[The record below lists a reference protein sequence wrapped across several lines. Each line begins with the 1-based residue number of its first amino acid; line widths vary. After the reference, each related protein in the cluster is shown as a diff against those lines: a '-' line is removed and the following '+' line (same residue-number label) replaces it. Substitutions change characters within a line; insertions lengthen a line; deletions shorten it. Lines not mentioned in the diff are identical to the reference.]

1 MDIGLVGVNSALTI
15 SAIGSALGMG
25 AAGSAAIGAWKRC
38 YMQGKS
44 APFLLIVFVSA
55 PLTQIIYGYILMNT
69 LAEVMTQA
77 NPWLLFGAGFG
88 GGVAMAISA
97 FAQGRTA
104 AGACDSFAETGK
116 GFATNL
122 LVLGL
127 IESVALF
134 VMVFLMIFKFV

>member
-1 MDIGLVGVNSALTI
+1 MDIGLIGVNSALTI

-38 YMQGKS
+38 YMQGKP

-69 LAEVMTQA
+69 LYEVMMQT
-77 NPWLLFGAGFG
+77 NPWLLLGAGIG
-88 GGVAMAISA
+88 GGFAIVVSG
-97 FAQGRTA
+97 FAQGKAA
-104 AGACDSFAETGK
+104 AGACDAFSETGK
-116 GFATNL
+116 GFATYL